1 MAIRQLST
9 GDDPVLRKRAA
20 EVNTFGERLAMLI
33 DDLFDTLEAENGV
46 GLAAPQVGISR
57 RIIVVKIGEDRFE
70 LVNPIL
76 EKAEGRFVAVEGC
89 LSLPG
94 LYGEV
99 ERAARVMVRGR
110 DRTGKETTVEG
121 DELLARALQHEIDH
135 LDGILF
141 TDKALRFL
149 EPEEPS
155 GGR

>member
-99 ERAARVMVRGR
+99 ERAARVLVRGR